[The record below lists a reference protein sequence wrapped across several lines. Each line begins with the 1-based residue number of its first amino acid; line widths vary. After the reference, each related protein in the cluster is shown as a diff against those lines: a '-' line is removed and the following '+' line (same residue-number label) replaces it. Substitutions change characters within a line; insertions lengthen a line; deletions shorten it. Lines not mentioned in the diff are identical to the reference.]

1 MNISF
6 TIFNMSIFK
15 YSVKPNYLTAM
26 KIYKNYKVYI
36 GQFLLIAALIG
47 LCYSC
52 QDSKNSK
59 NQDQA
64 TNAESFKIKARK
76 QVNNGE
82 KWENQFANLSWKPE
96 ETAIIICDMWDRHWC
111 DSATARVKQM
121 APKINKMVKMARK
134 KGVHIVHAPS
144 STMDFY
150 KDHPARK
157 KALAQTYL
165 EPPIPLDYWF
175 YPDETREPPLPID
188 DSDEGCDS
196 AGDPSE
202 SKITRQIKT
211 IEIFNEDMISDSGQE
226 MYNYFENVG
235 VKNIVLCG
243 VHTNMCVLGRTFG
256 IRGQVKL
263 GRNVVLVRDLT
274 DAMYNPEMPPY
285 VSHDAG
291 TALVIKH
298 IEKYWAPSI
307 EWKDLFD

>member
-1 MNISF
+1 
-6 TIFNMSIFK
+6 MS
-15 YSVKPNYLTAM
+15 
-26 KIYKNYKVYI
+26 
-36 GQFLLIAALIG
+36 LIG
-47 LCYSC
+47 ICYGC
-52 QDSKNSK
+52 QDAKSSKQDNDQGTGTETLK
-59 NQDQA
+59 IMARNQI
-64 TNAESFKIKARK
+64 TNK
-76 QVNNGE
+76 GE
-82 KWENQFANLSWKPE
+82 WEDAFTNLSWEPK

-111 DSATARVKQM
+111 DSATARVRQM
-121 APKINKMVKMARK
+121 APKINSMVQLARE

-157 KALAQTYL
+157 RALMQKRV
-165 EPPIPLDYWF
+165 EPPISLEYWF

-202 SKITRQIKT
+202 SKITRQIET
-211 IEIFNEDMISDSGQE
+211 IDIFNGDLISDSGQE
-226 MYNYFENVG
+226 MYNYFESVG
-235 VKNIVLCG
+235 VKNIILCG

-291 TALVIKH
+291 TALVIQH

>member
-1 MNISF
+1 
-6 TIFNMSIFK
+6 
-15 YSVKPNYLTAM
+15 M
-26 KIYKNYKVYI
+26 KNLKNTKVHLYKAN
-36 GQFLLIAALIG
+36 FLIIMALIG
-47 LCYSC
+47 ICYGC
-52 QDSKNSK
+52 QDAKSSKKSN
-59 NQDQA
+59 NQVTA
-64 TNAESFKIKARK
+64 TETLKIVARN
-76 QVNNGE
+76 QIANNGE
-82 KWENQFANLSWKPE
+82 WEDAFTNLSWEPK

-111 DSATARVKQM
+111 DSATARVRQM
-121 APKINKMVKMARK
+121 APKINRMVQLARE

-150 KDHPARK
+150 KDYPARK
-157 KALAQTYL
+157 KALTQKHV
-165 EPPIPLDYWF
+165 EPPISLEYWF
-175 YPDETREPPLPID
+175 YLDETREPPLPID

-202 SKITRQIKT
+202 SKITRQIET
-211 IEIFNEDMISDSGQE
+211 IEIFNTDLISDSGQE
-226 MYNYFENVG
+226 MYNYFESVG
-235 VKNIVLCG
+235 VKNIILCG